1 MAKASNGTPRESEDY
16 FMLANG
22 RRLRVLK
29 PGKRSEGLALG
40 PAGER
45 SPPQADEAEAVAR
58 TNGQPCTRRTTPS
71 TP

>member
-40 PAGER
+40 PRASAALR
-45 SPPQADEAEAVAR
+45 KRMKPKP
-58 TNGQPCTRRTTPS
+58 
-71 TP
+71 